1 MTHDILPAVNAN
13 IPWRLNELDPQEP
26 DRPKRRGGDGL
37 NRKAFLQSQCV
48 HSIRFCAAVKRKRI
62 TAKGFSA
69 SILSARARGLVPS
82 NSRSCGRLLRGL
94 VSGPD
99 RSRGVCEFVARTYCR
114 RETGV
119 QSLPF
124 AQSIHCGES
133 GQSPIPTSGGT
144 RIGRGIQSVTF
155 SQPRSQ
161 PRQSIRQTVVSTSFR
176 T

>member
-1 MTHDILPAVNAN
+1 MLTPVHLVGAKFHPIRPLRDTMHPTVHAGRADTRISTRKLST
-13 IPWRLNELDPQEP
+13 DQE
-26 DRPKRRGGDGL
+26 
-37 NRKAFLQSQCV
+37 
-48 HSIRFCAAVKRKRI
+48 I

-82 NSRSCGRLLRGL
+82 DSRSCGRLLRGL